1 MEGGMR
7 GRRHKGEIEGGCL
20 EFDVF
25 LFQASDSKGLTYDI
39 VINKITKCLRF
50 LWFLNNAY
58 ERV

>member
-1 MEGGMR
+1 MR